1 MVLSGPHQSVRPSVL
16 FGRGGSVRPSA
27 FETLPLFWAP
37 DASSGLRDLSSAVEL
52 ATRLGLPVEPSKVEG
67 PSTTLTFLGIEID
80 TVSRE
85 LRLPRDKL
93 LRLKGIIEEW
103 RVKATKK
110 SSVTKHQ
117 LDVLVGLLSDAAQ
130 VVPAGRPFIRQLID
144 AKSELKRASHF
155 TRLSPGCK
163 ADIFWWSAF
172 MEEWNGTGL
181 FPTRTI
187 GPVITADA
195 SGSWGCGAFLEGP
208 CFWFQVQWPSEWSQV
223 NIAAKELFPL
233 VVAIAIWGP
242 QCKDSQICLNSDNQA
257 VVSALATRSAKD
269 PFLSHLLRSLFFFL
283 AHYNISY
290 RAQHIAGKRNR
301 AADALSRNKLNEFL
315 SVFPQAPKS
324 PSPIPGSLL
333 SMLLDIK
340 LQWTS
345 THWKELFRASLERV

>member
-1 MVLSGPHQSVRPSVL
+1 
-16 FGRGGSVRPSA
+16 
-27 FETLPLFWAP
+27 
-37 DASSGLRDLSSAVEL
+37 LSSAVEL

-290 RAQHIAGKRNR
+290 RAQHIAGSQIPLSNPRL
-301 AADALSRNKLNEFL
+301 AAVNAPRHQATVDLHTLEGAVQGFFRKGLADSSASSYATAQRRFL
-315 SVFPQAPKS
+315 SFCAECNITPLPLSEHTLCLFAAFLANQGLQART
-324 PSPIPGSLL
+324 IQAYL
-333 SMLLDIK
+333 SAL
-340 LQWTS
+340 
-345 THWKELFRASLERV
+345 